1 MSGLRAAGLFG
12 AAALVLLLGGPGCRT
27 PPAPPTKSPAAQS
40 PAAQQPAAQEAAA
53 PAAEPAT
60 TGPQWVEHEASG
72 LRVLQFPPAG
82 ATAPLVVAMHGLG
95 DKPEAFQRM
104 LAHEAGRVNLHVPAG
119 PLPRGSG
126 HSWFNI
132 RAAQDDAELAAGVA
146 RAADAVAAYIADV
159 RQPGQPVVVTGFS
172 QGGMVSFTL
181 ALTHPEL
188 VDLALPL
195 GGFLPTALRT
205 GTAGAAAPR
214 IVALHGAEDTRIP
227 TQAAQDSVAWLEAAG
242 FPAVIETYPGVGHG
256 VSPPMRARLSKELGT
271 LLP

>member
-1 MSGLRAAGLFG
+1 MRWWTLAVLGLTLA
-12 AAALVLLLGGPGCRT
+12 CRT
-27 PPAPPTKSPAAQS
+27 PAPSPAPTT
-40 PAAQQPAAQEAAA
+40 A
-53 PAAEPAT
+53 PAVSETPAPD
-60 TGPQWVEHEASG
+60 GPQWIDHEASG
-72 LRVLQFPPAG
+72 LRVLRFPSVG
-82 ATAPLVVAMHGLG
+82 STAPLVVAMHGLG

-104 LAHEAGRVNLHVPAG
+104 LAHEAVRVNLHVPAG

-146 RAADAVAAYIADV
+146 QAADAVAAYIADV

-205 GTAGAAAPR
+205 GTAGPDAPR

-227 TQAAQDSVAWLEAAG
+227 TRSAEASVAWLAEAG
-242 FPAVIETYPGVGHG
+242 FTAAIETYPGVGHG
-256 VSPPMRARLSKELGT
+256 VSPPMRARIGEELGT
-271 LLP
+271 LLR

>member
-1 MSGLRAAGLFG
+1 MSRLTAGMKRLSG
-12 AAALVLLLGGPGCRT
+12 ALWLSGALLLAGVGGCRT
-27 PPAPPTKSPAAQS
+27 TAPAPPAPPPA
-40 PAAQQPAAQEAAA
+40 EATAETASA
-53 PAAEPAT
+53 PHAD
-60 TGPQWVEHEASG
+60 GPQWVDHEASG
-72 LRVLQFPPAG
+72 LRVLRFPSVG
-82 ATAPLVVAMHGLG
+82 STAPLVVAMHGLG

-146 RAADAVAAYIADV
+146 RAAAAVAAYIADV

-172 QGGMVSFTL
+172 QGGMVSFAL
-181 ALTHPEL
+181 ALSHPEL

-205 GTAGAAAPR
+205 GTAGPEAPR
-214 IVALHGAEDTRIP
+214 IVALHGADDTRIP
-227 TQAAQDSVAWLEAAG
+227 TRSAEESVAWLAEAG
-242 FPAVIETYPGVGHG
+242 FTAAIETYPGVGHG
-256 VSPPMRARLSKELGT
+256 VSPPMRARIGEELGT
-271 LLP
+271 LVR